1 LDHPRACADGR
12 QHTSRFFKQ
21 VLGWTRPKLR
31 DSVAADRRT
40 WLVISCYAQLRL
52 ARTSL
57 PTSGCP
63 TNGPAR
69 PAA

>member
-1 LDHPRACADGR
+1 VVTEGR
-12 QHTSRFFKQ
+12 VPHDSVTER
-21 VLGWTRPKLR
+21 VGWTRPKLR
-31 DSVAADRRT
+31 DSVAADRCT
-40 WLVISCYAQLRL
+40 WLVIACYAQLRL
-52 ARTSL
+52 VRTSL